1 MVLPKKELEKL
12 AAKYQAKAD
21 EADATY
27 QETGMSRYYTS
38 KTRNEDLADSLRMA
52 AAASDEH
59 QELVSLRMVMTN
71 YMSRAAA
78 ATSKF
83 RPEDDRAN
91 LAMKLAEDL
100 AAYGQMNGYIRKED

>member
-21 EADATY
+21 EAEAAY
-27 QETGMSRYYTS
+27 QETGASRYYTT

-59 QELVSLRMVMTN
+59 QELMSLRMMMVN
-71 YMSRAAA
+71 YASRAAA
-78 ATSKF
+78 ATGQFKSEEEKV
-83 RPEDDRAN
+83 E
-91 LAMKLAEDL
+91 LAMSLAKEL
-100 AAYGQMNGYIRKED
+100 AAYGRLNGYIGEE

>member
-21 EADATY
+21 EAEATY
-27 QETGMSRYYTS
+27 QETGMSRYYTI

-59 QELVSLRMVMTN
+59 QELMSLRTVMTN

-83 RPEDDRAN
+83 RPEEDRTE
-91 LAMKLAEDL
+91 LAMKLAEEL
-100 AAYGQMNGYIRKED
+100 AAYGRMNGYIGEE

>member
-1 MVLPKKELEKL
+1 MVLSKKELEKL

-21 EADATY
+21 EAEATY
-27 QETGMSRYYTS
+27 QETGMSRYHTI
-38 KTRNEDLADSLRMA
+38 KNRNEDLADSLRMA

-59 QELVSLRMVMTN
+59 QELMSLRMVMTN

-83 RPEDDRAN
+83 RPEEDRTK
-91 LAMKLAEDL
+91 LAMKLAEEM
-100 AAYGQMNGYIRKED
+100 ATYGRLNGYIGKE

>member
-21 EADATY
+21 EAEATY
-27 QETGMSRYYTS
+27 QETGMSRYYTI

-59 QELVSLRMVMTN
+59 QELVSLRMMMAN
-71 YMSRAAA
+71 YASRAAS
-78 ATSKF
+78 ATWTFKS
-83 RPEDDRAN
+83 EDEKAE
-91 LAMKLAEDL
+91 LAMKLTEEL
-100 AAYGQMNGYIRKED
+100 AAYGRLNGYIGKE